1 MLTQRSKLGT
11 KAEQIAGTYLQ
22 QKGYEVLQYKYRK
35 KWGEIDIIARKG
47 DVMVFVEV
55 KANAK
60 DFGSAFGP
68 EVRVD
73 KRKMDALIKT
83 ATLYL
88 AYELKRM
95 TGEWRGGIIFVT
107 FNDGNQKAKITHFK
121 NVAEAFQ

>member
-1 MLTQRSKLGT
+1 MLTPRSEFGK
-11 KAEQIAGTYLQ
+11 KAEQIAGNYLQ
-22 QKGYEVLQYKYRK
+22 QKGYEVLQYNYRK

-47 DVMVFVEV
+47 EVMVFVEV

-60 DFGSAFGP
+60 DFGSAFNP

-73 KRKMDALIKT
+73 QWKMNRIIKT

-88 AYELKRM
+88 AYELKKLD
-95 TGEWRGGIIFVT
+95 GEWRIDIISVT
-107 FNDGNQKAKITHFK
+107 FTEDGKRANIKHFK